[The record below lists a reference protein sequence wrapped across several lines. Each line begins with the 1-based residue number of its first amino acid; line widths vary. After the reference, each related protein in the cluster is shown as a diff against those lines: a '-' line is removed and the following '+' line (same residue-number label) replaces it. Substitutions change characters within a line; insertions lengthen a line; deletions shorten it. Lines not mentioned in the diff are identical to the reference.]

1 MASISAAQSAWATV
15 DERPNMK
22 TADAKTILIL
32 FSILRLDDLRFTLV
46 DIALSTYCGKFSVA
60 KRVHVSEVRVAVHRA
75 RRLKLHFHFSASSA
89 II

>member
-1 MASISAAQSAWATV
+1 
-15 DERPNMK
+15 MK

-32 FSILRLDDLRFTLV
+32 FSILRLDGLRFTPV
-46 DIALSTYCGKFSVA
+46 EITSYQRIAENFSVA
-60 KRVHVSEVRVAVHRA
+60 KRVHVSEVRLAIQRA